1 MKEPREKT
9 IKNQVK
15 TRDTTRS
22 NQKRIKRESVRKL
35 RKTKWEPR
43 GMLRRNRIEL
53 KENQEEIWKE
63 NDEETKQHYE
73 MKPSE
78 VKK

>member
-1 MKEPREKT
+1 
-9 IKNQVK
+9 
-15 TRDTTRS
+15 
-22 NQKRIKRESVRKL
+22 
-35 RKTKWEPR
+35 
-43 GMLRRNRIEL
+43 MLRRNRIEL